1 MTVRPLENADPAR
14 VLTHE
19 FGGRDRSSRRSWI
32 LLPLSSL
39 RVELRT
45 YVVFSDRKVFRFL
58 FAIQLIESRSLLI
71 AGQASA
77 KRQAY
82 SPVME
87 KSTGG
92 KNPQD
97 SSLRRQRGQITK
109 VCAGSES
116 PTLIS
121 FDTESTFHL
130 RPRQPREPSGRQ
142 RQAAQHPFHNPGMK
156 DSHGPW
162 KLITMTVKP
171 CKTKDIPMEPESPDL
186 RKARLQTEIIK
197 TEEAEWEKK
206 GFCCC

>member
-92 KNPQD
+92 KKPARLFPSQVEGSDYQSVRWEWKSNTNFLRYRINIPPQ
-97 SSLRRQRGQITK
+97 TK
-109 VCAGSES
+109 VATGAFRETEASRS
-116 PTLIS
+116 AS
-121 FDTESTFHL
+121 F
-130 RPRQPREPSGRQ
+130 PQPRHEGQPW
-142 RQAAQHPFHNPGMK
+142 ALEAYHH
-156 DSHGPW
+156 DS
-162 KLITMTVKP
+162 
-171 CKTKDIPMEPESPDL
+171 KT
-186 RKARLQTEIIK
+186 LQD
-197 TEEAEWEKK
+197 
-206 GFCCC
+206 